1 MKDLNLNIRINYLVL
16 KNVHQC
22 LFATP
27 NLCITKFNMLNSA
40 VSFFLSQHLGVI
52 FILYRYIILKV
63 SYYYSF
69 QSPDYYLIWQHTWRN
84 NETVNEKLT
93 RRSNVF
99 SIEFTKTSFFLTT
112 IVEYTIPVTR
122 LQNLISYTLFFFKRV
137 KSPSCRHQPLYTAF
151 NGLENNSVCFDL
163 PLLLFQRNIRRSF
176 LSGVSEETI
185 IKSKRWNPNMLIY
198 VVRK

>member
-112 IVEYTIPVTR
+112 MVEYTIPVTR
-122 LQNLISYTLFFFKRV
+122 LQNLISYTLFFLRGW
-137 KSPSCRHQPLYTAF
+137 
-151 NGLENNSVCFDL
+151 N
-163 PLLLFQRNIRRSF
+163 PLLAGTNLFTQHLTVWKIILYALIF
-176 LSGVSEETI
+176 LSSFFKEILGG
-185 IKSKRWNPNMLIY
+185 LF
-198 VVRK
+198 